1 MLFLELALARSFC
14 MELALA
20 RSNIIRNEKKLRS
33 LNIKAS
39 ALTQWLLVITQLGII
54 FLV

>member
-1 MLFLELALARSFC
+1 MVVKVTCNTNYLFSERKVNR
-14 MELALA
+14 E
-20 RSNIIRNEKKLRS
+20 NVIRNEKKLRS

-39 ALTQWLLVITQLGII
+39 ALTQWLLVITPLGII